1 MTIQTRTIANKPG
14 HDAGHINRVTL
25 RAEPWDTPPEAK
37 KDHPRPAPG
46 KLEAVSLRT
55 PQVARV
61 RAPCPDRFADLDQ
74 DLLAKQWQALC
85 QREGHRSIM
94 PPRPAM
100 QRESARR
107 GAETRKPGASQIMID
122 LLERLRHGDIRRSE
136 LLSSRVSRNATL
148 QRKRAFELGWIKG
161 GSHPDSLITI
171 TTEGYAAL
179 QAMRREHG

>member
-1 MTIQTRTIANKPG
+1 MTIQTRTIANQPG

-25 RAEPWDTPPEAK
+25 RAEPWFTPPEAK
-37 KDHPRPAPG
+37 KDHPRPTAG
-46 KLEAVSLRT
+46 KLEAVSLRA

-61 RAPCPDRFADLDQ
+61 RVPCPDRFADLDQ
-74 DLLAKQWQALC
+74 DLIAEQWLALC
-85 QREGHRSIM
+85 RREGHRPIL
-94 PPRPAM
+94 PPSSAL

-107 GAETRKPGASQIMID
+107 GAETRKPGTSQIMID

-136 LLSSRVSRNATL
+136 LLRSRVSGNATL

-179 QAMRREHG
+179 QAMRQG

>member
-1 MTIQTRTIANKPG
+1 MTIQTRTIANKPD
-14 HDAGHINRVTL
+14 HEAGHINRVTL

-37 KDHPRPAPG
+37 KDHPRPTAG

-61 RAPCPDRFADLDQ
+61 RVPSPDRFAYWDQ
-74 DLLAKQWQALC
+74 DLIAEQWLALC
-85 QREGHRSIM
+85 RREGHRPM
-94 PPRPAM
+94 LPPSSAL
-100 QRESARR
+100 QSEAARR
-107 GAETRKPGASQIMID
+107 GAETRKPGTSQIMID